1 MLDNKP
7 IIDTTHELKWR
18 RTLRRKLINCLALI
32 ENHGK
37 PTQELMFE
45 LRMAKEALRNWN
57 SDSADWV
64 KHRMSFP
71 LNMGNILSQAESDIQ
86 ESEVQPINTD

>member
-71 LNMGNILSQAESDIQ
+71 LNMGKILSQAESDIQ
-86 ESEVQPINTD
+86 DAEVQPINTD

>member
-1 MLDNKP
+1 MLHNKP

-37 PTQELMFE
+37 PTQDLMFE

-71 LNMGNILSQAESDIQ
+71 LKAESDIQ
-86 ESEVQPINTD
+86 TSDIQPINTD

>member
-7 IIDTTHELKWR
+7 QIDTTWNLKWKTSTEDWLVKLLYLI
-18 RTLRRKLINCLALI
+18 RTQR
-32 ENHGK
+32 ET
-37 PTQELMFE
+37 TQEQQH
-45 LRMAKEALRNWN
+45 ALRNWN

-71 LNMGNILSQAESDIQ
+71 LKAESDIQ
-86 ESEVQPINTD
+86 TSDIQPINTD

>member
-1 MLDNKP
+1 MLDDKP
-7 IIDTTHELKWR
+7 IINTTHELKWR

>member
-1 MLDNKP
+1 MLDDKP

>member
-7 IIDTTHELKWR
+7 IIDTSHELKWR

-37 PTQELMFE
+37 PTQKLMFE

>member
-37 PTQELMFE
+37 PTQDLMFE

-64 KHRMSFP
+64 NHRMSFP
-71 LNMGNILSQAESDIQ
+71 LKAESDIQ
-86 ESEVQPINTD
+86 TSDIQPINTD

>member
-1 MLDNKP
+1 MLDDKP

-57 SDSADWV
+57 SDTALWE
-64 KHRMSFP
+64 KHQMVFP
-71 LNMGNILSQAESDIQ
+71 LNPPVPQTELQQPEVSDV
-86 ESEVQPINTD
+86 EN